1 MPTPLR
7 VMHYINAFFGG
18 RGGEAEAHTAVTLT
32 PGAIGPGRLLQDA
45 LAAQGQVMA
54 TIVCGDG
61 YFSEHE
67 DDVVVHVRSYLQ
79 EYRPDVFVAGP
90 AFRSGRYGLACGR
103 LCLEAER
110 LGIPAVTGMHEEN
123 PGSDLYRPEH
133 LFIVATAASAVGMRS
148 ALERMAA
155 LAVKR
160 GRGEP
165 TGAAAAEGF
174 LSRAVRRTVPTG
186 QSAAVRAIDMALK
199 KWKGE
204 PYVSELTVE
213 TFEAIAPP
221 PPLQAPARTLFALV
235 TECGLVPRGNP
246 HRLPTVAAN
255 HWATYAIAG
264 MERLQAGE
272 WEAVHGGYD
281 NTVALQ
287 DPNRLVP
294 LDAMRALQREG
305 RIGGLLDDILVTV
318 GNGGHLNAM
327 KRMGAEMATTLRQ
340 RGVGAVLLPAT

>member
-1 MPTPLR
+1 MTTCLR

-18 RGGEAEAHTAVTLT
+18 RGGEAEAQTAVSLET
-32 PGAIGPGRLLQDA
+32 GALGPGRLLEHA
-45 LAAQGQVMA
+45 LGGQGQVIA
-54 TIVCGDG
+54 TVICGDG

-67 DDVVVHVRSYLQ
+67 ENVVQQVRQYWQ
-79 EYRPDVFVAGP
+79 ETKPDVFLAGP

-133 LFIVATAASAVGMRS
+133 LFIIATEASAVGMRP

-160 GRGEP
+160 GRGELLG
-165 TGAAAAEGF
+165 TAAEEGF
-174 LSRAVRRTVPTG
+174 LPRAVRRTVPTG
-186 QSAAVRAIDMALK
+186 QSAAVRAVDMALQ

-204 PYVSELTVE
+204 PYHSEITAE
-213 TFEAIAPP
+213 TFEAVPPAPP
-221 PPLQAPARTLFALV
+221 LRDPTQTRFALV

-246 HRLPTVAAN
+246 DRLPAVAAN
-255 HWATYAIAG
+255 HWAPYSIAG

-272 WEAVHGGYD
+272 WDAVHGGYD
-281 NTVALQ
+281 NTAALA

-294 LDAMRALQREG
+294 LDVMRTLVHQG
-305 RIGGLLDDILVTV
+305 RIGDLLETIFVTV
-318 GNGGHLNAM
+318 GNGGRLNAM
-327 KRMGAEMATTLRQ
+327 KRMGAEIAATLQ
-340 RGVGAVLLPAT
+340 QQGVGAVILPAT